1 MKIRIF
7 KNPVAK
13 KRFLR
18 FKSMKRAYFSLWI
31 LVVLYG
37 LSLLS
42 EGLCNNV
49 PLYITYNGRSYF
61 PVVKYYSENEFT
73 GSGRQTRP
81 DYRLLSQ
88 SEAFCG
94 SSENYMIFPLIPYSP
109 LESINPK
116 AIFVPD
122 EVELRLTLVPRIGTV
137 DIQSDFTV
145 VRSMFLESFLNDPE
159 NNFRGENL
167 LKYFILPDTLE
178 QTIAARFANQTAG
191 FVEFTIQNH
200 LGEKML
206 ASLATYRPRK
216 NPPRKIRLTLK
227 EMVSNR
233 EPAESIVFDR
243 SLQPVVTGAGI
254 WHQIAEDE
262 VRILLN
268 LVQTRFNQPVD
279 DYRVVIDQHQYTA
292 SFLKEEVLFPYPPVK
307 DHPMGID
314 GAGRDVLARILYG
327 LRISLTFGLML
338 VGCSMMIGVMAGAV
352 QGYYAGKL
360 DITAQRMIEIWS
372 ALPFLY
378 VMILMGSIYGRSF
391 TLLLICYGLFNWVG
405 ISYYIRAEFLSLR
418 KRPFVEAAKC
428 MGVPSIKII
437 YKHILPNALV
447 PVITF
452 FPFFLVG
459 AIGALAA
466 LDYLGF
472 GLPPPTPSWGEL
484 LFQAQQYRWAWW
496 LILYPSLAL
505 FSVMLL
511 GVFVGEGIR
520 NAYDPK
526 QYSRFQ

>member
-1 MKIRIF
+1 MNIRIF

-31 LVVLYG
+31 ICVLYG
-37 LSLLS
+37 LSLFS
-42 EGLCNNV
+42 EVLCNNV
-49 PLYITYNGRSYF
+49 PLYVKYNGQSYF

-73 GSGRQTRP
+73 GNGRQTRP
-81 DYRLLSQ
+81 DYRRLSQ
-88 SEAFCG
+88 SEAFADHSG
-94 SSENYMIFPLIPYSP
+94 NYVIFPLIPYSP
-109 LESINPK
+109 LESINPN
-116 AIFVPD
+116 AISVAD
-122 EVELRLTLVPRIGTV
+122 EVELRLTRVLRIGTV
-137 DIQSDFTV
+137 DIQKDFTV
-145 VRSMFLESFLNDPE
+145 VRSILLKSFVNDPE
-159 NNFRGENL
+159 NNFKGENL
-167 LKYFILPDTLE
+167 AKYFILPDRLE
-178 QTIAARFANQTAG
+178 QSISARFANQAAE
-191 FVEFTIQNH
+191 FVEFTIQNRS
-200 LGEKML
+200 GEKML
-206 ASLATYRPRK
+206 ASLATYRSRK
-216 NPPRKIRLTLK
+216 NPPRTVRMTLK
-227 EMVSNR
+227 EIVGKKA
-233 EPAESIVFDR
+233 PAESIVFDR
-243 SLQPVVTGAGI
+243 SLQPVLTGASI
-254 WHQIAEDE
+254 WTRIAEDD
-262 VRILLN
+262 RQILLN
-268 LVQTRFNQPVD
+268 LVQTRFDQPID
-279 DYRVVIDQHQYTA
+279 DYRVVIDQGQYTA
-292 SFLKEEVLFPYPPVK
+292 SFEKDEVRFPYPPVK

-314 GAGRDVLARILYG
+314 GAGRDVLARIIYG
-327 LRISLTFGLML
+327 LRISLTFGLVL
-338 VGCSMMIGVMAGAV
+338 VGCSMLIGVTAGAV

-378 VMILMGSIYGRSF
+378 VIILMGSIYGRSF
-391 TLLLICYGLFNWVG
+391 SLLLICYGLFNWVG

-526 QYSRFQ
+526 QYSRLQ